1 MIRRARGSLLA
12 VVLVALACASSP
24 GCSCGKRV
32 DDGTAPV
39 DEKLPPATLRD
50 DTPNVLLTW
59 IDDRG
64 DVHSATGVSEIPIGG
79 RAMVRV
85 VFADKTEGTG
95 TTFYVADMTR
105 KRDDGTY
112 PVESMSR
119 RKWEAE
125 IERRREEYLAKI
137 SPTPQPRRDPGDDPK
152 GDPKQAPD
160 APKGAVTVIIYG
172 ASWCKPCHQA
182 ADYLRS
188 RGVPYVLKDI
198 EESPE
203 AAREMREKLSRVG
216 EPSGSI
222 PVIDVKGQI
231 LIGFS
236 RGALDQALAKAGR
249 SGDPGKGNGTVL

>member
-1 MIRRARGSLLA
+1 MVAA
-12 VVLVALACASSP
+12 ALVASASP
-24 GCSCGKRV
+24 GCSCHKTL
-32 DDGTAPV
+32 DDGTTPV
-39 DEKLPPATLRD
+39 EEKLPPATLRD

-64 DVHSATGVSEIPIGG
+64 DTHNATDASEIPVSG
-79 RAMVRV
+79 RSMVRV
-85 VFADKTEGTG
+85 VFADRVEGTG
-95 TTFYVADMTR
+95 NTFYVSDMNR

-112 PVESMSR
+112 LVETLSR

-125 IERRREEYLAKI
+125 IERRRDEYLAKVAPPPQRPREAPTNDPK
-137 SPTPQPRRDPGDDPK
+137 SPPGDTPK
-152 GDPKQAPD
+152 NGAPM
-160 APKGAVTVIIYG
+160 VIIYG

-182 ADYLRS
+182 ADYLKS

-203 AAREMREKLSRVG
+203 AAREMRDKLNKVG

-222 PVIDVKGQI
+222 PVIDVRGQI

-236 RGALDQALAKAGR
+236 RGALDQALAKA
-249 SGDPGKGNGTVL
+249 SKPNGNGTVL